1 MAETVSY
8 DFLQRIRNIIT
19 VETGVD
25 LVPDALARLQAA
37 LAIAPG
43 QAAANPPAA
52 QASSHE
58 VTVLLAD
65 LRGFSSISEAYPVVK
80 VLELLNRYLGRMCE
94 IAVHNG
100 GTIDKFMGD
109 SIMVLFGAPQQRDD
123 DAPRAVTCAAQMQIA
138 MDEVN
143 REHAAQKLPEIYMGI
158 GVNTGRVMAGLL
170 GSALHSE
177 YTVIGDEVNFASRI
191 ETFSLRGQ
199 VLVSDSTFERC
210 RGFVATAAPMD
221 VHVKGKSKPVRLH
234 EVLAIPSLGLQLPRQ
249 EIRKSPRV
257 EVRIPFTYQPVID
270 KIVMPQVRTGVILDL
285 GYHGIFAEVEPG
297 LATRSDIRLGLDLS
311 LVGGRADDVYAKV
324 LATHAN
330 KGRHVA
336 SMEFTSVSVPGNAA
350 IRQFV
355 QTLIQGSP
363 TK

>member
-1 MAETVSY
+1 MENQLAEEVLRRIQEIVAAETGAT
-8 DFLQRIRNIIT
+8 LAP
-19 VETGVD
+19 E
-25 LVPDALARLQAA
+25 AAARLHAA
-37 LAIAPG
+37 LATPAG
-43 QAAANPPAA
+43 RAAAAPLEENT
-52 QASSHE
+52 SCE
-58 VTVLLAD
+58 VTVLMAD
-65 LRGFSSISEAYPVVK
+65 LRGFTSISESYPIGT
-80 VLELLNRYLGRMCE
+80 VLELLNRYLARMCE
-94 IAVHNG
+94 IAIHNG

-109 SIMVLFGAPQQRDD
+109 SIMVLFGAPQQGDD
-123 DAPRAVTCAAQMQIA
+123 DARHAVTCATQMQIA

-143 REHAAQKLPEIYMGI
+143 REHASRKLPELYMGI
-158 GVNTGRVMAGLL
+158 GINTGRVMAGLL
-170 GSALHSE
+170 GSELHSE

-221 VHVKGKSKPVRLH
+221 VHVKGKSGPVRLH

-257 EVRIPFTYQPVID
+257 EVRIPFTYQPVVD

-285 GYHGIFAEVEPG
+285 GYNGVFAEVEPG
-297 LATRSDIRLGLDLS
+297 LETHSDIRLGLDLS
-311 LVGGRADDVYAKV
+311 LIGSRANDVYAKV
-324 LATHAN
+324 RGTRATN
-330 KGRHVA
+330 GRCMA
-336 SMEFTSVSVPGNAA
+336 SMEFTSLSVPSDLA

>member
-1 MAETVSY
+1 M
-8 DFLQRIRNIIT
+8 
-19 VETGVD
+19 
-25 LVPDALARLQAA
+25 
-37 LAIAPG
+37 
-43 QAAANPPAA
+43 
-52 QASSHE
+52 
-58 VTVLLAD
+58 
-65 LRGFSSISEAYPVVK
+65 
-80 VLELLNRYLGRMCE
+80 
-94 IAVHNG
+94 
-100 GTIDKFMGD
+100 
-109 SIMVLFGAPQQRDD
+109 
-123 DAPRAVTCAAQMQIA
+123 
-138 MDEVN
+138 
-143 REHAAQKLPEIYMGI
+143 
-158 GVNTGRVMAGLL
+158 
-170 GSALHSE
+170 
-177 YTVIGDEVNFASRI
+177 
-191 ETFSLRGQ
+191 
-199 VLVSDSTFERC
+199 
-210 RGFVATAAPMD
+210 
-221 VHVKGKSKPVRLH
+221 KGKLQPVRLH

-297 LATRSDIRLGLDLS
+297 LETRSDIRLGLDLS
-311 LVGGRADDVYAKV
+311 LVGGRADDVYTKV